1 MVYVIRYSSLNNTKQ
16 ALNDFNIC
24 NNLDDKFTL
33 VYLERAKLHF
43 ANQNV
48 TKGLEDLMKLKNLN
62 PTEDIKYHETCLN
75 YFNNHFVMASAC
87 CDQIVNQEKAR

>member
-1 MVYVIRYSSLNNTKQ
+1 MVWHLLYSSLNNTKQ

-43 ANQNV
+43 ANENV
-48 TKGLEDLMKLKNLN
+48 TKGLEDLMKLKNLD
-62 PTEDIKYHETCLN
+62 PKEDIKYH
-75 YFNNHFVMASAC
+75 
-87 CDQIVNQEKAR
+87 